1 MTASFRRSLTLL
13 VHHLTFTAILPAQ
26 KCLSDVVQAMQD
38 AQPQQRHN
46 NFDRHT
52 LLENFQEFG
61 QAHRCILTACSAHA
75 MPYSKPDVSN
85 LGQELP

>member
-1 MTASFRRSLTLL
+1 MLLDLL
-13 VHHLTFTAILPAQ
+13 VHPPTFTAILAVQ
-26 KCLSDVVQAMQD
+26 ECLNDVVQAMQD
-38 AQPQQRHN
+38 AQPQQRHD

-61 QAHRCILTACSAHA
+61 QAHICILTAFSAHL